1 MRIQDSGTEKVIN
14 WEHEE
19 VANEKKEA
27 EERRASMF
35 CVFSVSLLPEHFTTS
50 P

>member
-14 WEHEE
+14 LEYEE
-19 VANEKKEA
+19 VANDKKEA
-27 EERRASMF
+27 EERWVSMF
-35 CVFSVSLLPEHFTTS
+35 CVVSVSLLSEHFITS